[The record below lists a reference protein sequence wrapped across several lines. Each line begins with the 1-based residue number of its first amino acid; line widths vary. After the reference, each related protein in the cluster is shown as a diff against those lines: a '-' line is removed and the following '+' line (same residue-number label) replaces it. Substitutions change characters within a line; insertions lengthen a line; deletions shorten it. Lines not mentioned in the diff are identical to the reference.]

1 MGPAPK
7 VTKGVILFRF
17 FLPCKFGTSA
27 VPLRIANR
35 HTLMLLA
42 LIVASPGAFM
52 APGQGLSAPLRS
64 LSASLRLPNYAA
76 GAASVARVPAASM
89 SSAPVGTELID
100 YLFFIP
106 FALILFALGAGARSV
121 LMGDDGL
128 FSQVTAALTR
138 GLTSSDTDPEPSP
151 CPKRQRQP

>member
-1 MGPAPK
+1 
-7 VTKGVILFRF
+7 
-17 FLPCKFGTSA
+17 
-27 VPLRIANR
+27 
-35 HTLMLLA
+35 
-42 LIVASPGAFM
+42 
-52 APGQGLSAPLRS
+52 
-64 LSASLRLPNYAA
+64 
-76 GAASVARVPAASM
+76 M

-106 FALILFALGAGARSV
+106 FVLILFALGAGARSV